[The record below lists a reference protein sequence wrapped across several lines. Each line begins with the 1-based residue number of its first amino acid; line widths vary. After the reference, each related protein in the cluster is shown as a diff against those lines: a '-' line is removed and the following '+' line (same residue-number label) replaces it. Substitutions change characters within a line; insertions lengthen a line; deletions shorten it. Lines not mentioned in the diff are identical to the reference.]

1 MYILKTSAYDG
12 IRESSRGVFMELK
25 DKIISL
31 LKALMISYIVTGIML
46 MAVAFAMYKM
56 GINENAVNIS
66 IIVIYVVA
74 SFIGGFI
81 SGKMIKEQKYLWG
94 IILGVTYMVIIGL
107 VSFVVNGTI
116 ELSAGSTL
124 TAFILCVAGGM
135 LGGMTG

>member
-1 MYILKTSAYDG
+1 
-12 IRESSRGVFMELK
+12 
-25 DKIISL
+25 
-31 LKALMISYIVTGIML
+31 
-46 MAVAFAMYKM
+46 
-56 GINENAVNIS
+56 
-66 IIVIYVVA
+66 
-74 SFIGGFI
+74 
-81 SGKMIKEQKYLWG
+81 MIKEQKYLWG